1 MILKNSHYPRS
12 HHGYRYVVLPG
23 NSVLLMVVGSIHIV
37 DFHRLVRWWQ
47 SLGAS
52 FRLPFAKAKRVL
64 PLVQS
69 LQHQNQQL
77 HFESRF
83 CCRRCECSR
92 RYRLLAKETLVIRR
106 AASRHYFQI
115 SRFLVFLSDM
125 KVASMWK
132 HSET

>member
-23 NSVLLMVVGSIHIV
+23 NSVSSMVVGSIHV
-37 DFHRLVRWWQ
+37 VNFHRLVRWWQ
-47 SLGAS
+47 SLGTS
-52 FRLPFAKAKRVL
+52 FRLLFAKAKRVL

-69 LQHQNQQL
+69 FQHQQQP

-92 RYRLLAKETLVIRR
+92 RYRLLAKETLVMRQ
-106 AASRHYFQI
+106 AASRHYFHI
-115 SRFLVFLSDM
+115 SRFFVFLSDM
-125 KVASMWK
+125 KVASMWE
-132 HSET
+132 HTQT